1 MMRRGRGAEPRSG
14 TRRRAS
20 PRTKSEVMRT
30 PATSAPSAS
39 TLARASARRGARASV
54 FARRGARAPVL
65 ARRGRGTSGA
75 VRPRVVHLPSRPC
88 RSRLSVGAAALP
100 DSSVL
105 ALLATCAAG
114 AKLAEERT
122 SLGASV
128 SAPLLAM
135 GAAMFLATVG
145 ILPPTS
151 PAYDAVWSTIMP
163 LAVVLSLLGADL
175 TRAGA
180 RRAGVVLVAFA
191 VGAVGSVLGAF
202 VAHILVGHLL
212 GPHAWKIAACLCASY
227 VGGSLNYAA
236 TAQAL
241 GLSATP
247 IGQAALAAGM
257 AADNLAMAAF
267 LAALTAYPAD
277 PPPREDRWD
286 DASTRHQ
293 DTNNPDTRHDP
304 DPDPK
309 TSISRS
315 ASANVAA
322 AAPTP
327 TSLAV
332 AFAAALLVLEIGRLS
347 SLVVGVPGGSLGVA
361 SLIAPA
367 LAGAVAKRAERDAA
381 SYFLTGRGF
390 FSAAPFAGATAVGGA
405 LMLTFFAALGAVA
418 DPRVAIVSGGA
429 TFAFIAVQL
438 ATHVAFTLVVGVG
451 VLRVPMWAV
460 LVGSNACVGGPATA
474 AAMAAAR
481 GWGAA
486 VQPAVVAGTLGY
498 VVGTP
503 LGCAAGTALRGISG
517 GGF

>member
-20 PRTKSEVMRT
+20 PGRVREDLGGPRRRPRRLRRRSR
-30 PATSAPSAS
+30 
-39 TLARASARRGARASV
+39 ARPRAAV
-54 FARRGARAPVL
+54 RALRLRAPRCARSSSRAEGGELRAPYVL
-65 ARRGRGTSGA
+65 AWSIS
-75 VRPRVVHLPSRPC
+75 PRVLVGPDSRSRPP
-88 RSRLSVGAAALP
+88 RSP

-267 LAALTAYPAD
+267 LAALTACPAD
-277 PPPREDRWD
+277 PPPWEDRWD

-293 DTNNPDTRHDP
+293 DTNNPDTQHDP

-315 ASANVAA
+315 SSANVAA
-322 AAPTP
+322 AAPRQP
-327 TSLAV
+327 PSPWRSPPRYSCSRLAV
-332 AFAAALLVLEIGRLS
+332 SRRSSSAFGQFARRRESPPRRS
-347 SLVVGVPGGSLGVA
+347 P
-361 SLIAPA
+361 APSRNA
-367 LAGAVAKRAERDAA
+367 PNATPRHL
-381 SYFLTGRGF
+381 YFLTGRGF

-451 VLRVPMWAV
+451 VLRVPTWAV

-481 GWGAA
+481 GGAPRCNRRWSRA
-486 VQPAVVAGTLGY
+486 RSDTSSE
-498 VVGTP
+498 
-503 LGCAAGTALRGISG
+503 RR
-517 GGF
+517 